1 MNATFQQLLN
11 LLVAP
16 PGNLIYHLVL
26 AFSIFASLQVA
37 LIARRSQENGGMS
50 GRALLG
56 LNLLLIA
63 QLVLFFS
70 SGLAWQ
76 GAINPHYFLPV
87 FDRAMIL
94 FSLLWLT
101 WLWCFPQPYR
111 PADIFLGLLNLGI
124 IFLFL
129 FTYSQWL
136 LEDSSLPFNASW
148 QDWTWALSSLT
159 IVLIAIAWLLFHRP
173 GNWGIGLGMFALIGA
188 GILGHLFLPPTGNDF
203 SGYLRLAQL
212 AAFPLL
218 PGVLLPPPREHPSST
233 DQETSP
239 SAARSVRPADL
250 QTIHA
255 WLNISLQNDQEHLPP
270 AVARAVAH
278 TLNADLC
285 LVVKS
290 PATESEPIHILGG
303 YDVLREEDLPPA
315 LLDSAQAPA
324 LTNALIKGKALRVNA
339 PEVQPTDL
347 TGLSIA
353 LGLTEV
359 GNLLLIPLLH
369 NAAPWGGLLLLT
381 PYSQRVWDVEDSN
394 HLASETENI
403 VALLNRAP
411 QPPAPAGEFAELRAS
426 LVELGAELDQ
436 LRLEKQELTVAL
448 EKARSQSGSSGEEVE
463 NLLALQRDSQELIQK
478 LQEENEQLRN
488 RLAAL
493 EALSTPGGQ
502 VEGKVEESAIPNQQL
517 ENELRATLEEVARL
531 QNLLAASNIR
541 VLELERKLSHNPV
554 ITTED
559 QEIIASIVQELRQ
572 PMASVMG
579 YTDLLLAETV
589 GILGTLQR
597 KFLERVRSATER
609 LRVLLDD
616 LIQITSFGGGSL
628 ELIHQ
633 PVDLAVVIDAA
644 ITDISARLR
653 EKNINLSIELPDE
666 LPLLYADREGI
677 QQIIGQLLQNASLA
691 TPPEGSITL
700 RAGIQKEEP
709 GEYLILQVTDEGG
722 GIAPEDLGRVF
733 DRRYRADHVLIQGLG
748 DTGVGLSI
756 ARTLVEAHGG
766 RIWVESD
773 ATKTSTFS
781 VLLPL
786 RSATEMEPGRE

>member
-11 LLVAP
+11 LLIAP

-101 WLWCFPQPYR
+101 WLWCFPHPSR
-111 PADIFLGLLNLGI
+111 PADILLGILNLVI

-148 QDWTWALSSLT
+148 QDWTWALSSLI
-159 IVLIAIAWLLFHRP
+159 IVLVAVAWLLFHRP
-173 GNWGIGLGMFALIGA
+173 GNWGIGLGMFTLFGA

-218 PGVLLPPPREHPSST
+218 PGLLLHPQRERPST
-233 DQETSP
+233 GQEQSQ

-255 WLNISLQNDQEHLPP
+255 WLNISLQNDPQRLPS
-270 AVARAVAH
+270 AVARAVVH
-278 TLNADLC
+278 TMTADLC

-290 PATESEPIHILGG
+290 PTTGSEPIHILGG

-324 LTNALIKGKALRVNA
+324 LTNALIKGKPLRVNA
-339 PEVQPTDL
+339 PEVQPPDL

-381 PYSQRVWDVEDSN
+381 PYSQRVWDAEDAN

-403 VALLNRAP
+403 VALLHRPP

-426 LVELGAELDQ
+426 LAELGAELDQ
-436 LRLEKQELTVAL
+436 LRLEKQELTTAL
-448 EKARSQSGSSGEEVE
+448 EKARSHSGSSGEEVE

-493 EALSTPGGQ
+493 EALSTSN
-502 VEGKVEESAIPNQQL
+502 EEAEEKSGEPTAPNQQL

-554 ITTED
+554 ITSED

-691 TPPEGSITL
+691 TPQEGSITL
-700 RAGIQKEEP
+700 RAGIKKEDP

-722 GIAPEDLGRVF
+722 GIAPEDLARVF

-773 ATKTSTFS
+773 STKTSTFS

-786 RSATEMEPGRE
+786 RSAAEMESGRE

>member
-1 MNATFQQLLN
+1 MNATFQQLLD
-11 LLVAP
+11 LLIAP

-26 AFSIFASLQVA
+26 AFSVFASLQVA
-37 LIARRSQENGGMS
+37 LIARRSQDNGGMS

-94 FSLLWLT
+94 FNLLWLT

-111 PADIFLGLLNLGI
+111 PADILLGLLNLAI
-124 IFLFL
+124 LVLFL

-136 LEDSSLPFNASW
+136 LEDRSLPFNASW
-148 QDWTWALSSLT
+148 QDWTWALSGLV
-159 IVLIAIAWLLFHRP
+159 IVLVAVAWLLFHRP
-173 GNWGIGLGMFALIGA
+173 GNWGIGLGMFTLFGV
-188 GILGHLFLPPTGNDF
+188 GILAHLFLPPTGNDF

-218 PGVLLPPPREHPSST
+218 PGLLLHPQREHPSPS
-233 DQETSP
+233 QEQSQ
-239 SAARSVRPADL
+239 SATRSVRPADL
-250 QTIHA
+250 QIIHA
-255 WLNISLQNDQEHLPP
+255 WLNISLQNDPERLPS
-270 AVARAVAH
+270 AVARAVSH
-278 TLNADLC
+278 TMAADLC

-290 PATESEPIHILGG
+290 PATESEPVRILGG

-315 LLDSAQAPA
+315 LLDSAQTPA
-324 LTNALIKGKALRVNA
+324 LTNALIKGKPLRVNA
-339 PEVQPTDL
+339 PEVQPPDL

-381 PYSQRVWDVEDSN
+381 PYSQRVWDAESAN

-403 VALLNRAP
+403 VALLYRTSQA
-411 QPPAPAGEFAELRAS
+411 PAPSGEFAELRAS
-426 LVELGAELDQ
+426 LAELGAELDQ
-436 LRLEKQELTVAL
+436 LRLEKQELTTAL
-448 EKARSQSGSSGEEVE
+448 EKARSQSGASGEEVE

-478 LQEENEQLRN
+478 LREENEQLRN
-488 RLAAL
+488 RLATL
-493 EALSTPGGQ
+493 EALSPSGEPAVEKPGEPAAQ
-502 VEGKVEESAIPNQQL
+502 NQQL
-517 ENELRATLEEVARL
+517 ESELRATLEEVARL

-554 ITTED
+554 ITSED

-616 LIQITSFGGGSL
+616 LIQITSFGSGSL
-628 ELIHQ
+628 EIIHQ

-691 TPPEGSITL
+691 TPAEGSITL
-700 RAGIQKEEP
+700 RAGIQKEDLN
-709 GEYLILQVTDEGG
+709 EYLILQVTDEGG
-722 GIAPEDLGRVF
+722 GIAPEDLSRVF

-773 ATKTSTFS
+773 STKTSTFS

-786 RSATEMEPGRE
+786 RSAPETEPGKE

>member
-11 LLVAP
+11 LLVVP

-37 LIARRSQENGGMS
+37 LIARRSQENSGIS

-56 LNLLLIA
+56 LNLLLVA
-63 QLVLFFS
+63 QLILFFS

-76 GAINPHYFLPV
+76 GVINPHYFLPV

-94 FSLLWLT
+94 FSLLWLV

-111 PADIFLGLLNLGI
+111 PADILLGILNLGI
-124 IFLFL
+124 LFLFL

-148 QDWTWALSSLT
+148 QDWTWALSSLI
-159 IVLIAIAWLLFHRP
+159 IVLVAVTWLLFHRP
-173 GNWGIGLGMFALIGA
+173 GNWGMGLGMFALFAA

-218 PGVLLPPPREHPSST
+218 PGLLLHPPREHPST
-233 DQETSP
+233 GQEMTQ
-239 SAARSVRPADL
+239 SAVRSVRPADL
-250 QTIHA
+250 QTVHA
-255 WLNISLQNDQEHLPP
+255 WLNISLQNDPERLPA

-278 TLNADLC
+278 TLTADLC
-285 LVVKS
+285 LVMKS
-290 PATESEPIHILGG
+290 PTAESEPIHILGG

-315 LLDSAQAPA
+315 LLDSAQTPA
-324 LTNALIKGKALRVNA
+324 LANALIKGKPLRVNT
-339 PEVQPTDL
+339 PEIQPPDL

-369 NAAPWGGLLLLT
+369 NATPWGGLLLLT
-381 PYSQRVWDVEDSN
+381 PYSQRIWNAEDAN
-394 HLASETENI
+394 PLASETENI
-403 VALLNRAP
+403 VALLHRAP
-411 QPPAPAGEFAELRAS
+411 QPPAPTGEFAELRAS
-426 LVELGAELDQ
+426 LAELGAELDQ
-436 LRLEKQELTVAL
+436 LRLEKQELTAAL
-448 EKARSQSGSSGEEVE
+448 EKARSHSGSSIEEVE

-488 RLAAL
+488 RLATL
-493 EALSTPGGQ
+493 EALSASGEQ
-502 VEGKVEESAIPNQQL
+502 AEEKAGEPAAPNQQL

-597 KFLERVRSATER
+597 KFLERVRAATER

-616 LIQITSFGGGSL
+616 LIQITSFGGGSM
-628 ELIHQ
+628 ELLHQ

-700 RAGIQKEEP
+700 RAGIQKEDP
-709 GEYLILQVTDEGG
+709 GEYLIFQVTDEGG
-722 GIAPEDLGRVF
+722 GIAPEDLGKVF
-733 DRRYRADHVLIQGLG
+733 DRRYHADHVLIQGLG

-773 ATKTSTFS
+773 STKTSTFS